1 MPLSCKH
8 GEKTLFPFDF
18 DAAEWAGLKASNAS
32 EKNLGMS
39 S

>member
-8 GEKTLFPFDF
+8 GEKTVFPFDF
-18 DAAEWAGLKASNAS
+18 DAAEGAGLKASNAS
-32 EKNLGMS
+32 EKNLSMS